1 MPLLSTQQLT
11 YELDDGRTLFKNLT
25 VNLTQRRTGIVGK
38 NGAGKSVLSALF
50 RGDISPTQGFVQ
62 RTSNIGYFSQISDRF
77 LASQSETIAELLGVS
92 EVLTALN
99 RVALGHCEPTL
110 FDVIGDNW
118 NAHHDVVG
126 KLRAINLPEDPTM
139 PVSKLSGGEHNKLK
153 LLTLFENR
161 HALLILDEPS
171 NHLDLQGKQWLADKI
186 NRYEGAV
193 VLVSHDRMLLNDME
207 EIWEVA
213 DQTLH
218 IFGGN
223 YNAYITQK
231 TAQHEALKRKLG
243 VLVQQ
248 TKHLEKQAQ
257 HNYEKAQQRASAGN
271 KQRKDGSQAK
281 VLLDKKRDSATKAAS
296 ARSKNERT
304 RATLI
309 NKQTSQISKEY
320 SSHSLT
326 NKPLRF
332 YLDAH
337 GTDTTQ
343 ITNKT
348 AFSCDN
354 VILKFGSQKP
364 LSLNINANQKLH
376 VTGANGSGKS
386 TLLKTLCGSLP
397 PQNGKLTLNSVT
409 AYLDQHFCLLNTKK
423 TVVDYLVEQCPILS
437 LSNARTLLAS
447 AGLRN
452 DMANQSVVTLSG
464 GQKMVLA
471 MLVVSNQRQRP
482 FLLLD
487 EPDNHLDIDAKTVL
501 AHAIKEYKGGI
512 LLVSHDTVFIAD
524 CGITDTIHIK
534 K

>member
-1 MPLLSTQQLT
+1 MPLLSAHQLT

-25 VNLTQRRTGIVGK
+25 VNLTHKRTGIVGK
-38 NGAGKSVLSALF
+38 NGAGKSLLAALLY
-50 RGDISPTQGFVQ
+50 GDILPTQGHVQ
-62 RTSNIGYFSQISDRF
+62 RAPNIGYFSQISDRF
-77 LASQSETIAELLGVS
+77 LPSQSQTIAELLGVS
-92 EVLTALN
+92 DVLNALD
-99 RVALGHCEPTL
+99 RVALGHCEPVL

-118 NAHHDVVG
+118 NAHHDVVSR
-126 KLRAINLPEDPTM
+126 LRAINLPDDTTM
-139 PVSKLSGGEHNKLK
+139 PVSKLSGGEYSKLK
-153 LLTLFENR
+153 LLTLFENK

-171 NHLDLQGKQWLADKI
+171 NHLDLHGKQWLADKI
-186 NRYEGAV
+186 SKYEGAV

-223 YNAYITQK
+223 YHAYIAQK
-231 TAQHEALKRKLG
+231 TAQHDALKRKFG
-243 VLVQQ
+243 VLMQQ

-257 HNYEKAQQRASAGN
+257 HNYEKAQQRASVGN
-271 KQRKDGSQAK
+271 KQRKEGSQAK
-281 VLLDKKRDSATKAAS
+281 VLLDKKRDNATKAAS

-304 RATLI
+304 RAALI
-309 NKQTSQISKEY
+309 NEQTRQLSKQY
-320 SSHSLT
+320 SSSSLT

-337 GTDTTQ
+337 SNGTTQ
-343 ITNKT
+343 IVNKT

-354 VILKFGSQKP
+354 VVLTFGSQKP
-364 LSLNINANQKLH
+364 LSLRINASEKLH
-376 VTGANGSGKS
+376 VTGTNGAGKS

-397 PQNGKLTLNSVT
+397 PKYGKLSINTVT
-409 AYLDQHFCLLNTKK
+409 AYLDQHFCLLNTQQ
-423 TVVDYLVEQCPILS
+423 TVLDYLVEQCPILS
-437 LSNARTLLAS
+437 ISHARTLLAS

-452 DMANQSVVTLSG
+452 DMANQSVETLSG

-471 MLVVSNQRQRP
+471 MLVVSNQRQCP

-501 AHAIKEYKGGI
+501 ARAIKEYKGGI
-512 LLVSHDTVFIAD
+512 LLISHDTVFIAD
-524 CGITDTIHIK
+524 CGITDTIHVK

>member
-25 VNLTQRRTGIVGK
+25 INLTQRRTAIVGK
-38 NGAGKSVLSALF
+38 NGAGKSVLAALLH
-50 RGDISPTQGFVQ
+50 GDISPTKGYVQ
-62 RTSNIGYFSQISDRF
+62 RASSIGYFSQISDRF
-77 LASQSETIAELLGVS
+77 LPSQSETIAELLGVS
-92 EVLTALN
+92 EVLTALD
-99 RVALGHCEPTL
+99 RVALGHCEPAL

-118 NAHHDVVG
+118 NTHHDVVG

-139 PVSKLSGGEHNKLK
+139 PVSKLSGGEYSKLK
-153 LLTLFENR
+153 LLTLFEST

-171 NHLDLQGKQWLADKI
+171 NHLDLSGKQWLADKI
-186 NRYEGAV
+186 HRYEGAI
-193 VLVSHDRMLLNDME
+193 VLISHDRMLLNNME
-207 EIWEVA
+207 EIWEAA

-223 YNAYITQK
+223 YDDYIRQK
-231 TAQHEALKRKLG
+231 TAQQDALKRKLG
-243 VLVQQ
+243 VLMQQ

-271 KQRKDGSQAK
+271 KQRKEGSQAK

-304 RATLI
+304 RTALI
-309 NKQTSQISKEY
+309 KEQTHQLTKQHSSQ
-320 SSHSLT
+320 SLT

-332 YLDAH
+332 YLDTH
-337 GTDTTQ
+337 STNISQ
-343 ITNKT
+343 VINKT

-354 VILKFGSQKP
+354 VVLKFGSQKP
-364 LSLNINANQKLH
+364 LSLRINANQKLH
-376 VTGANGSGKS
+376 ITGANGSGKS

-397 PQNGKLTLNSVT
+397 PQNGKLTLNIVT

-423 TVVDYLVEQCPILS
+423 TVLDYLVEQCPILS

-452 DMANQSVVTLSG
+452 DMANQSVATLSG

-487 EPDNHLDIDAKTVL
+487 EPDNHLDIEAKTVL

-512 LLVSHDTVFIAD
+512 LLVSHDTLFITD